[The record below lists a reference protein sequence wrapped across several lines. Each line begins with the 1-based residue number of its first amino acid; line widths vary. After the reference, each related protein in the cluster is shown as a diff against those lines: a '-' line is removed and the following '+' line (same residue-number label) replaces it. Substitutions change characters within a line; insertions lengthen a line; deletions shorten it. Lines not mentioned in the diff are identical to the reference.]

1 MKNLLFMMIVA
12 VNTVALVGCSKD
24 DPAPMPQSGFVV
36 SKTLIE
42 SGEVVSFTNNS
53 QNAIRYEWDFGNGQ
67 SATIQNPTM
76 QYNQPGS
83 YVVSLS
89 AFNEDNQAQVSTI
102 IVKVGE
108 RYLKSITVKSIN
120 FLDPDGQA
128 WDVDGSGPDLAFI
141 FDVKGSFNYYT
152 DISFDIHSGSLPV
165 TLTPENP
172 VKLTD
177 AEWDFTLW
185 DYDDD
190 LNGSEKMANW
200 PFNPTR
206 YGANGKI
213 NTAKDIFEMEIT
225 YEIR

>member
-24 DPAPMPQSGFVV
+24 NPAPMPQSGFVV

-108 RYLKSITVKSIN
+108 RYLKSFTIKQIS
-120 FLDPDGQA
+120 FLDQSGLAHDS
-128 WDVDGSGPDLAFI
+128 DGSGPDI
-141 FDVKGSFNYYT
+141 FFYAGKAYNPKEYYTFYFENLKPDDLPITLNMEQTNVKLSDEDWRFELYDLDPLNEALMVYWSFNPKQYSRNNK
-152 DISFDIHSGSLPV
+152 IEMSGLGY
-165 TLTPENP
+165 LI
-172 VKLTD
+172 
-177 AEWDFTLW
+177 
-185 DYDDD
+185 D
-190 LNGSEKMANW
+190 LN
-200 PFNPTR
+200 
-206 YGANGKI
+206 
-213 NTAKDIFEMEIT
+213 